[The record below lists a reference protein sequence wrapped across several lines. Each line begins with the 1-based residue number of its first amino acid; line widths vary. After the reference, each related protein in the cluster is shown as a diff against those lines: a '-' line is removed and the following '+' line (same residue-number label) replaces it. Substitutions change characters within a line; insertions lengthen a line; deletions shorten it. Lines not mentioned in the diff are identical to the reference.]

1 MKISGISGYF
11 FVVLASKIKRGSREE
26 LAYSFKNSN
35 IGWFMIR
42 LMLNDVV
49 GISEISIDNNIRK
62 LKDLGYIVRVRAK
75 EGWILVYCRNQWV
88 KD

>member
-1 MKISGISGYF
+1 
-11 FVVLASKIKRGSREE
+11 
-26 LAYSFKNSN
+26 
-35 IGWFMIR
+35 MIR

-75 EGWILVYCRNQWV
+75 EG
-88 KD
+88 